1 MYGISKKEE
10 IMKVIV
16 EFPMILSMIQF
27 NPFLGKDIELYQ
39 QAFEKWYSKNY
50 APFTGKR
57 NKKGEYNETLDT
69 YVIIN
74 WIKEVAP
81 EAMPIM
87 LVEELDESQ
96 AEPSLPRMY
105 F

>member
-1 MYGISKKEE
+1 
-10 IMKVIV
+10 MKVIV
-16 EFPMILSMIQF
+16 EFLMVLSMIQF
-27 NPFLGKDIELYQ
+27 NPFLGEDIELYQ
-39 QAFEKWYSKNY
+39 QEFEEWYSKNY

-57 NKKGEYNETLDT
+57 NKKGEYNETLDA

-74 WIKEVAP
+74 WIKEVTP

-87 LVEELDESQ
+87 IAEELDENQVDS
-96 AEPSLPRMY
+96 SLPRMY

>member
-1 MYGISKKEE
+1 
-10 IMKVIV
+10 MKVIV
-16 EFPMILSMIQF
+16 EFPTISSMIQF
-27 NPFLGKDIELYQ
+27 NPFLGEDIELYQ
-39 QAFEKWYSKNY
+39 QEFEEWYYKNY
-50 APFTGKR
+50 APFIGKR
-57 NKKGEYNETLDT
+57 NKKGEYNETLDA

-87 LVEELDESQ
+87 ISEELDEDQ
-96 AEPSLPRMY
+96 VNPLLPRMY

>member
-1 MYGISKKEE
+1 MYGISEKEE

-50 APFTGKR
+50 APETFHLSRNLCGCKGTAFFSYTQGK
-57 NKKGEYNETLDT
+57 E
-69 YVIIN
+69 
-74 WIKEVAP
+74 
-81 EAMPIM
+81 
-87 LVEELDESQ
+87 
-96 AEPSLPRMY
+96 
-105 F
+105 